1 MKSALLVATG
11 LSAAI
16 IVSAPLASS
25 LVTVSQ
31 RAQQFAPNH
40 LAVVR
45 GTTVRI
51 LNDDDVT
58 HHVFVDTPRMT
69 FDSGE
74 QPVGSAVELHFD
86 ERGKFDVQCA
96 IHPVMLLRVT
106 VE

>member
-1 MKSALLVATG
+1 MLVATG
-11 LSAAI
+11 LAVALAVSAA
-16 IVSAPLASS
+16 LASGE
-25 LVTVSQ
+25 VTVSQ

-40 LAVVR
+40 IAVVR

-58 HHVFVDTPRMT
+58 HHVFVDSPQMT

-74 QPVGSAVELHFD
+74 QPVGAAVELRFD
-86 ERGKFDVQCA
+86 EPGTFDVQCA
-96 IHPVMLLRVT
+96 IHPTMLLRVT